1 MSAANPVLIAPNFF
15 PSQNILSIKELGQG
29 NINDT
34 FLVRTTE
41 NNYVLQRLNEQVFP
55 RPEAVIV
62 NMDKITRHLERKS
75 ALLGKQYRA
84 VRIIPTRD
92 NNLFYH
98 DSCDQYWRCMD
109 YIADSVTSSSIKTPE
124 QGRLVGRT
132 LGRFHL
138 LMDDYD
144 PDSLQVSLPGFHVL
158 PRYLEAFDRVLQ
170 DNSSVDTPEVR
181 YCLRC
186 IDDLRASADFLEQC
200 KKQGRL
206 PIGVIH
212 GDPKM
217 DNVLFDELSGR
228 PLCLI
233 DLDTVGPGLL
243 HYDLGDCLRSC
254 CNSAASETDSQ
265 SPIHFKMELFTQVV
279 GGYLDEAESLLL
291 SEQKLLIYE
300 AVLLVTFEL
309 ALRFFTDHLAGDH
322 YFKVSRRGENLARS
336 CNQFRLMESILQQK
350 DTLRRILAKS

>member
-1 MSAANPVLIAPNFF
+1 MSVANPLLIAPNFF
-15 PSQNILSIKELGQG
+15 PSQDILSIKELGRG

-41 NNYVLQRLNEQVFP
+41 NNFILQRLNQQVFP

-62 NMDKITRHLERKS
+62 NMDKITRHLEHKS
-75 ALLGKQYRA
+75 AISGKQYHA

-92 NNLFYH
+92 NSLFH
-98 DSCDQYWRCMD
+98 QDSQKQYWRCMN
-109 YIADSVTSSSIKTPE
+109 YIAGSLTFPAIKTPE
-124 QGRLVGRT
+124 QGRLVGLT

-138 LMDDYD
+138 LMNDFD
-144 PDSLQVSLPGFHVL
+144 PDCLQVSLPGFHVL
-158 PRYLEAFDRVLQ
+158 PRYLEAFDHVLQ
-170 DNSSVDTPEVR
+170 DNSSDNTPDAR

-186 IDDLRASADFLEQC
+186 IDNLRPSADFLEQC
-200 KKQGRL
+200 RKQGRL
-206 PIGVIH
+206 PFGVMH
-212 GDPKM
+212 GDPKV
-217 DNVLFDELSGR
+217 DNVLFDKSSGR

-254 CNSAASETDSQ
+254 CNSAASETDSR
-265 SPIHFKMELFTQVV
+265 SPIHFSTEIFTQVV
-279 GGYLDEAESLLL
+279 GGYLTEADSLLS
-291 SEQKLLIYE
+291 SEQKLLIFE
-300 AVLLVTFEL
+300 AVLLITFEL

-322 YFKVSRRGENLARS
+322 YFKVSHRGENLVRS

-350 DTLRRILAKS
+350 DTLRRILEGS